1 MQRVVLVEHDP
12 SLREW
17 CRLHLE
23 SQRLTVSAFDEGR
36 HALEAARLEP
46 PDLLIIAADL
56 PEGGAFAMAASI
68 RSNVRTALI
77 PILFLVP
84 AHDPAAF
91 ANAISI
97 EPQGVVTK
105 PLARAALLEAVASRL
120 GGAYDP
126 TISGGIV
133 RTPIQQRSVGGGA
146 APGGNTSGL
155 LVDVRDATVLVI
167 VLRNFVSLARTLNVK
182 PLDTLL
188 RRFISGAREAIV
200 DQGGWLVRAD
210 ANGLLALFEEGPKTD
225 RTHPGRAVA
234 SALGVVLAARHA
246 KKWAESEL
254 RDVYVPDLSVGCGVH
269 TGEVVIAR
277 FSGNG
282 NLALTI
288 AGQTADLAQRLDG
301 RAKGLGWSVAASEAA
316 LLAAGARFHVGR
328 RASLT
333 DTDHAVTLSLSE
345 VLGFNPGTA
354 RPGELPLMAEIRE
367 AVLANTMLAKLA
379 GDADPLTAD
388 RTIVFGAKRPME
400 SEPLPELPQ
409 RRVAR
414 RLGAGAFVT
423 TYVALHLPTDREEV
437 VKTVRL
443 RELSPRFVDAYLEE
457 YRKLSALEQRNVVS
471 IYEVG
476 QTPDGGYVAFESLTG
491 GDLTEAIRKKLP
503 VGLALNCLAQMCL
516 ALDAIHGLGISH
528 GALRPEHFLFRPD
541 RVLVLADF
549 NVTERV
555 SDALGLAYPATS
567 GMQRKPP
574 ARAAASI
581 SGTRSDFQAMGRIL
595 HAMLTAEASL
605 STNSDQ
611 ALRGENLFDV
621 SRLPLPLSPL
631 QACLDGLL
639 GVAGA
644 QPVECAE
651 DVLVELLAVKEV
663 FPFDFRQADADGA
676 PRAREL
682 GNR

>member
-46 PDLLIIAADL
+46 PDLLVIAADL
-56 PEGGAFAMAASI
+56 PDGGAFAMAASI
-68 RSNVRTALI
+68 RSNVRTAAI

-84 AHDPAAF
+84 AHDAAAF
-91 ANAISI
+91 THAISI
-97 EPQGVVTK
+97 EPQGVITK
-105 PLARAALLEAVASRL
+105 PLARAALLESVASRL

-133 RTPIQQRSVGGGA
+133 RVPMQQSPVGGSAAKSGA
-146 APGGNTSGL
+146 SGL

-167 VLRNFVSLARTLNVK
+167 ALRNFVSLARTLNVK

-188 RRFISGAREAIV
+188 RRFMSGAREAILEH
-200 DQGGWLVRAD
+200 GGWLVRAD
-210 ANGLLALFEEGPKTD
+210 ATGLVALFEEGPKTD
-225 RTHPGRAVA
+225 RTHTGRAIA

-269 TGEVVIAR
+269 AGEVVIAR

-282 NLALTI
+282 SLGLTI

-301 RAKGLGWSVAASEAA
+301 RAKGLGWSVAASETAI
-316 LLAAGARFHVGR
+316 LAAGSRFQIGR
-328 RASLT
+328 RASLA
-333 DTDHAVTLSLSE
+333 DTDHAVSLSMSE
-345 VLGFNPGTA
+345 ILGFNPGTA
-354 RPGELPLMAEIRE
+354 RPGELPLMAEVRE

-379 GDADPLTAD
+379 GDVDPVTAD
-388 RTIVFGAKRPME
+388 RTIVFGVKRPVE
-400 SEPLPELPQ
+400 NEGWPELPQ

-414 RLGAGAFVT
+414 RVGAGPFVT
-423 TYVALHLPTDREEV
+423 TYVTLHLPTDREEI

-443 RELSPRFVDAYLEE
+443 RDLPPRFVDGYLEE
-457 YRKLSALEQRNVVS
+457 YRRLSSLEQRNVVS
-471 IYEVG
+471 VYEVG
-476 QTPDGGYVAFESLTG
+476 QTQDGGYVALESLTG
-491 GDLTEAIRKKLP
+491 GDLTEAIRKKLA

-516 ALDAIHGLGISH
+516 ALDAIHGLGITH
-528 GALRPEHFLFRPD
+528 GALRPEYFLFRPD

-555 SDALGLAYPATS
+555 SDALGLAYPPAID
-567 GMQRKPP
+567 MQRRRQM
-574 ARAAASI
+574 RAVAPI
-581 SGTRSDFQAMGRIL
+581 SGPRADFQAMGRIL
-595 HAMLTAEASL
+595 HAMLTGETSL
-605 STNSDQ
+605 SANTEQEQRS
-611 ALRGENLFDV
+611 ETLFDV

-631 QACLDGLL
+631 QTCLDGLL
-639 GVAGA
+639 GVGEG

-651 DVLVELLAVKEV
+651 DILVELLAVKEV
-663 FPFDFRQADADGA
+663 FPFDFRQAEAGGA
-676 PRAREL
+676 PRAREF

>member
-1 MQRVVLVEHDP
+1 MQRVVLVEHDL

-23 SQRLTVSAFDEGR
+23 SQRLAVSAFGESR

-46 PDLLIIAADL
+46 PDLLVIAADL
-56 PEGGAFAMAASI
+56 PDGAAFAMAASI
-68 RSNVRTALI
+68 RSNLRTAGV

-84 AHDPAAF
+84 AHDTAAF
-91 ANAISI
+91 THAISI
-97 EPQGVVTK
+97 EPQGVITK
-105 PLARAALLEAVASRL
+105 PLARAALLESVASRL

-133 RTPIQQRSVGGGA
+133 RVPVQQSPIAGSAAQTGA
-146 APGGNTSGL
+146 SGL

-188 RRFISGAREAIV
+188 RRFLSGAREVILEN
-200 DQGGWLVRAD
+200 GGWLVRAD

-225 RTHPGRAVA
+225 RTHPGRAIA
-234 SALGVVLAARHA
+234 AGLGVVLAARHA

-269 TGEVVIAR
+269 AGEVVIAR

-301 RAKGLGWSVAASEAA
+301 RAKGLGWSLAASETA
-316 LLAAGARFHVGR
+316 LLAAGSRFQIGR

-333 DTDHAVTLSLSE
+333 DTDHSVSLSMSE
-345 VLGFNPGTA
+345 ILGFNPGTA
-354 RPGELPLMAEIRE
+354 RPGELPLMVEIRE

-379 GDADPLTAD
+379 GDVDPATAD
-388 RTIVFGAKRPME
+388 RTIVFGAKRPVE
-400 SEPLPELPQ
+400 NEVWPELPQ

-414 RLGAGAFVT
+414 RVGAGAFVT
-423 TYVALHLPTDREEV
+423 TYVALHLPTDREEI

-443 RELSPRFVDAYLEE
+443 RDLPPRFVDAYLEE

-476 QTPDGGYVAFESLTG
+476 QTADGGYVSLESLAG
-491 GDLTEAIRKKLP
+491 GDLTEAIRKKLA

-516 ALDAIHGLGISH
+516 ALDAVHGLGITH

-549 NVTERV
+549 NVSERV
-555 SDALGLAYPATS
+555 ADALGLAAPLAHDFQRRRNTRILAPVS
-567 GMQRKPP
+567 GQR
-574 ARAAASI
+574 A
-581 SGTRSDFQAMGRIL
+581 DFQAMGKIL
-595 HAMLTAEASL
+595 HAMLTGEVWSLNGEQELRREAL
-605 STNSDQ
+605 SEAT
-611 ALRGENLFDV
+611 
-621 SRLPLPLSPL
+621 RLPLPLSPL
-631 QACLDGLL
+631 QACLDSLL
-639 GVAGA
+639 GIGAA

-663 FPFDFRQADADGA
+663 FPFDFRQAEPSGA

>member
-23 SQRLTVSAFDEGR
+23 SQRLMVSAFDEGR

-46 PDLLIIAADL
+46 PDLLVIAADL
-56 PEGGAFAMAASI
+56 PDGGAFAMAASI
-68 RSNVRTALI
+68 RSNVRTALL

-91 ANAISI
+91 AHAISI
-97 EPQGVVTK
+97 EPQGVITK
-105 PLARAALLEAVASRL
+105 PLARVALLEAVASRL

-126 TISGGIV
+126 TVSGGIM
-133 RTPIQQRSVGGGA
+133 RTPIQQTSVRASGV
-146 APGGNTSGL
+146 PSSPSGL
-155 LVDVRDATVLVI
+155 MVDVRDATVLLI

-188 RRFISGAREAIV
+188 RRFMSGAREAIV
-200 DQGGWLVRAD
+200 EQGGWLVRAD
-210 ANGLLALFEEGPKTD
+210 ANGLVALFEEGPKTD
-225 RTHPGRAVA
+225 RTHPGRAIA
-234 SALGVVLAARHA
+234 SALSVVLAARHA

-301 RAKGLGWSVAASEAA
+301 RAKGLGWSVAASEAVI
-316 LLAAGARFHVGR
+316 LAAGPRFHVGR

-333 DTDHAVTLSLSE
+333 DTDHGVTLSLSE

-367 AVLANTMLAKLA
+367 AVLANTMLARLA

-388 RTIVFGAKRPME
+388 RTIVFGAKRPIE
-400 SEPLPELPQ
+400 SEALPELPQ

-414 RLGAGAFVT
+414 RLAAGVFVT
-423 TYVALHLPTDREEV
+423 TYVTLHLPSDREEI

-443 RELSPRFVDAYLEE
+443 RELPPRFVDAYLEE
-457 YRKLSALEQRNVVS
+457 YRKLAALEQRNVVS

-476 QTPDGGYVAFESLTG
+476 QTPDGGYVALESLTG

-516 ALDAIHGLGISH
+516 ALDAIHGVGITH

-541 RVLVLADF
+541 RVLVLTDF

-555 SDALGLAYPATS
+555 SDALGLAYPASS
-567 GMQRKPP
+567 GMQRKRQ
-574 ARAAASI
+574 ARALAPI
-581 SGTRSDFQAMGRIL
+581 SGPRPDFQAMGRIL
-595 HAMLTAEASL
+595 HAMLTGEPSL
-605 STNSDQ
+605 FSASDQ
-611 ALRGENLFDV
+611 ELRGENLFDV

-639 GVAGA
+639 GVGAA
-644 QPVECAE
+644 QPVVCAE

-663 FPFDFRQADADGA
+663 FPFDFRQADVDAA

-682 GNR
+682 GKR